1 MLGSNQYAPLAR
13 IGPSGSTWFKLGSN
27 QYAPLARQLQQG
39 IISTS
44 ITPCPVSPTGEH
56 IASANYLTTID
67 YSTEHNGECVAVMQ
81 CSECLWSA
89 YVTYVVATE
98 AITDYL
104 IDENGNVWMD
114 GEGNDYPHHSTDL
127 TI

>member
-1 MLGSNQYAPLAR
+1 MIMEPDDCWVVINMRPSLG
-13 IGPSGSTWFKLGSN
+13 IGPSRSTWFK
-27 QYAPLARQLQQG
+27 QLQQG

-89 YVTYVVATE
+89 YVTYVLATE

-104 IDENGNVWMD
+104 IDEDGNVWMD